1 MTKHLL
7 AVCTANLCRSPM
19 AEGLLRHYITRA
31 GLADQVMVQSA
42 GTFASPDKPAISF
55 TVEAMA
61 QRGIDISS
69 HRTRQITPELLRM
82 ADLILVMDEE
92 HRRSIFYHSPGY
104 LTKTFLFSELSGAS
118 EYVYDPYG
126 LDLNAYTETR
136 DLIETY
142 IRSGWRVLLQR
153 LKLSPEGAETPLPS
167 N

>member
-7 AVCTANLCRSPM
+7 TVCTANLCRSPM
-19 AEGLLRHYITRA
+19 AEGLMRHYLTEA
-31 GLADQVMVQSA
+31 GLAGQVTVHSA

-92 HRRSIFYHSPGY
+92 HRRSIFYHSPSH
-104 LTKTFLFSELSGAS
+104 LTKTFLLSELSGAS
-118 EYVYDPYG
+118 TSIADPYG

-142 IRSGWRVLLQR
+142 IRSGWRMLMKR
-153 LKLSPEGAETPLPS
+153 LKFSADGAEVPLA
-167 N
+167 